1 MENERKIAGVYIRVS
16 ITSAKYSVP
25 EVVLSKPNSSNK
37 SNTTKLILNLLLS
50 VSAID
55 FFVSSYLFL
64 CNSIF
69 L

>member
-55 FFVSSYLFL
+55 FFVSSYLL
-64 CNSIF
+64 NKA
-69 L
+69 LQ